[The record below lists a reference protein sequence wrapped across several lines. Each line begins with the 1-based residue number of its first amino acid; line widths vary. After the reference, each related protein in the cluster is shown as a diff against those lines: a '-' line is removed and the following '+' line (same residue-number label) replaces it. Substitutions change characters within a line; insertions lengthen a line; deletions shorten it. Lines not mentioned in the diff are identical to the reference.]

1 MLGKEVRSL
10 VITGYGV
17 IYSRSYTL
25 IPNPLEE
32 EGKGKGR
39 EEL

>member
-1 MLGKEVRSL
+1 MKEVYSL
-10 VITGYGV
+10 VITGCGV
-17 IYSRSYTL
+17 IYSRSYNL

-32 EGKGKGR
+32 EGNGKRR